1 MKTKILSFFLL
12 TAILLTIGMFIA
24 LTNPDH
30 TETFD
35 NSLATATYNDGSF
48 VGVDGITWSY
58 KESRNEG
65 DYGIDGIGL
74 MLRDSTSQIYSNTIT
89 DGIGTFSVRLK
100 KGFTAAGDRQVELF
114 INGESKGTSEAFD
127 DTGIHTFEIIDI
139 NIEGNV
145 VIRIDNIKENQIVID
160 DISWTGYTEEEAE
173 PEEEDFCNSGDGAIG
188 HEYLEIKK
196 VKISNRGLSDDSED
210 NVWYPLDTIRVEVEL
225 ENNDESDEGEIE
237 DMVFV
242 LGLFEEGSTA
252 DIADEMFWISEDD
265 EEIEIGDIEE
275 QGEDDELTH
284 TFEFRVNPEDLE
296 EGKYVLKIKVYSDKE
311 DEDNVCID
319 YAEDLA
325 DSDFGSSEY
334 YAEIKIEK
342 EREND
347 ERPVVVDIDELP
359 DQIPASCGTE
369 VRLLVDVWNIG
380 DEDQEQVKV
389 TLFNEALGI
398 DLDYEIREDMDEAG
412 DKEEIDFAF
421 TVPKD
426 AEEKIYALE
435 FQTYYDYD
443 EDDDLYDERSKIFR
457 AYLKVEG
464 NCEVETEDP
473 KITAE
478 LDPETPEAIAGK
490 QVIIRAT
497 IKNTV

>member
-1 MKTKILSFFLL
+1 VALRRSKKI
-12 TAILLTIGMFIA
+12 
-24 LTNPDH
+24 
-30 TETFD
+30 
-35 NSLATATYNDGSF
+35 
-48 VGVDGITWSY
+48 
-58 KESRNEG
+58 
-65 DYGIDGIGL
+65 
-74 MLRDSTSQIYSNTIT
+74 
-89 DGIGTFSVRLK
+89 
-100 KGFTAAGDRQVELF
+100 
-114 INGESKGTSEAFD
+114 
-127 DTGIHTFEIIDI
+127 
-139 NIEGNV
+139 
-145 VIRIDNIKENQIVID
+145 
-160 DISWTGYTEEEAE
+160 
-173 PEEEDFCNSGDGAIG
+173 GA
-188 HEYLEIKK
+188 
-196 VKISNRGLSDDSED
+196 
-210 NVWYPLDTIRVEVEL
+210 
-225 ENNDESDEGEIE
+225 
-237 DMVFV
+237 
-242 LGLFEEGSTA
+242 
-252 DIADEMFWISEDD
+252 
-265 EEIEIGDIEE
+265 
-275 QGEDDELTH
+275 
-284 TFEFRVNPEDLE
+284 
-296 EGKYVLKIKVYSDKE
+296 
-311 DEDNVCID
+311 CID
-319 YAEDLA
+319 FAEDLA

-412 DKEEIDFAF
+412 DKEEIDFVF

-490 QVIIRAT
+490 QVIIKAT
-497 IKNTV
+497 IKNTGDAETTYTISVEGYSTWSTLSEVVPKEITLKAGESEDVSIMLNLDSDAEGDKEFTIKATYDEQTTEQKVALSVEKSATAGITGAVVGDHIRTNWFIYLIAIINIILIIAIIAVVKSMVGRTPAR